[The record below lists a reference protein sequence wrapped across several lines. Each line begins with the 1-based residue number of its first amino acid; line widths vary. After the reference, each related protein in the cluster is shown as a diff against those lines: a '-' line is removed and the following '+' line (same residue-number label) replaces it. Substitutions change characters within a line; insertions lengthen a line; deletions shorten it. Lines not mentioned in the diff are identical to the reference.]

1 VGILK
6 NFIKSS
12 FVGPT
17 FCGVVEE
24 MFQMCDEEELH
35 LFVGIARQVWLRRNE
50 FVHGGLFTHPTVL
63 VQQTTDAVS
72 NFSAANG

>member
-1 VGILK
+1 
-6 NFIKSS
+6 
-12 FVGPT
+12 
-17 FCGVVEE
+17 
-24 MFQMCDEEELH
+24 MCDEEELH